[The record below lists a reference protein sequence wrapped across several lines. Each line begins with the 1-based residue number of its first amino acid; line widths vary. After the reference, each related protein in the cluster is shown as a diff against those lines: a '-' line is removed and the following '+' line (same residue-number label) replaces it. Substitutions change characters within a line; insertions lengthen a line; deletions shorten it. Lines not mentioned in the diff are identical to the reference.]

1 MKDGSD
7 KSGAIPT
14 NLRLLLVLEE
24 MARIGVPV
32 TPTELNQSLN
42 LPKPTIHRLFAT
54 LEEEGF
60 IQREIDG
67 RSYSPGARLRAMSAG
82 ILSSLRIRT
91 ARVAIL
97 SELAEQV
104 GETVNLALPDRDA
117 MIYIDRVETKWPLR
131 IQLPVGTRVPFYC
144 TASGKMYLSTLNRRH
159 LKSYLEA
166 TVFEARTP
174 ATLISA
180 DAVLEEVGRIR
191 ERGHSTDDSEFME
204 GMIAVAVPVYGT
216 EGRLV
221 STLSFH
227 APESR
232 LPLRDAV
239 EHVAVLKEAA
249 MKLSVLI
256 GGAEDRSNGQV
267 ASEK

>member
-7 KSGAIPT
+7 NSGSIPT
-14 NLRLLLVLEE
+14 NLRLLFVLEE

-42 LPKPTIHRLFAT
+42 LPKPTIHRLFST
-54 LEEEGF
+54 LEQEGF

-67 RSYSPGARLRAMSAG
+67 RSYSPGARLRRMSTG

-97 SELAEQV
+97 TDLAEQV

-117 MIYIDRVETKWPLR
+117 MVYIDRVETKWPLR

-174 ATLISA
+174 GTLVSA
-180 DAVLEEVGRIR
+180 DAVLEEVSRIR
-191 ERGHSTDDSEFME
+191 ERGYSTDDSEFME
-204 GMIAVAVPVYGT
+204 GMIAVAVPIYGS

-227 APESR
+227 APASR
-232 LPLRDAV
+232 LPLRDAEQHV
-239 EHVAVLKEAA
+239 EVLKGAA
-249 MKLSVLI
+249 SRLSVLI
-256 GGAEDRSNGQV
+256 GGAGDEADDLTQED
-267 ASEK
+267 